1 MRRAVVDV
9 AFCAGVVVAA
19 AFGLS
24 AADFLAVVAVFVA
37 ALGFAVVVDLVVET
51 VGFVV
56 ASGCQTGSSEMA
68 SSGVLRTP

>member
-9 AFCAGVVVAA
+9 AFCAGLVVAA

-24 AADFLAVVAVFVA
+24 AAGFLAVVAVFAA
-37 ALGFAVVVDLVVET
+37 ALGFVVVGLVVEA

-68 SSGVLRTP
+68 SSGVLSTP